1 MILGENLPDVYVSRR
16 KILYTKAK
24 YIINQIAKGN
34 LENMNLKQLDE
45 KISESS
51 IVEANQEQISSDLG
65 GEAVILNLKTGV
77 YHGLNEV
84 GALIWNLIQEPKAV
98 RDIKQMLL
106 QEYEVEDQQCDRDLR
121 ALLEDLLAAGLIDV
135 KNNTTV

>member
-1 MILGENLPDVYVSRR
+1 
-16 KILYTKAK
+16 
-24 YIINQIAKGN
+24 
-34 LENMNLKQLDE
+34 MNLKQLDE

-84 GALIWNLIQEPKAV
+84 GALIWTLIQEPKV
-98 RDIKQMLL
+98 VSDIKQMLL
-106 QEYEVEDQQCDRDLR
+106 QEYEVEDQQCDRDLK

>member
-1 MILGENLPDVYVSRR
+1 
-16 KILYTKAK
+16 
-24 YIINQIAKGN
+24 
-34 LENMNLKQLDE
+34 MNSKQLDRE
-45 KISESS
+45 ILESS
-51 IVEANQEQISSDLG
+51 IIVANEEQISSDLG

-84 GALIWNLIQEPKAV
+84 GARIWNLIEQPSSV
-98 RDIKQMLL
+98 SDIKQTLL
-106 QEYEVEDQQCDRDLR
+106 QEYEVEAQQCDRDLK

>member
-1 MILGENLPDVYVSRR
+1 
-16 KILYTKAK
+16 
-24 YIINQIAKGN
+24 
-34 LENMNLKQLDE
+34 MNSKQLE
-45 KISESS
+45 QELSESS
-51 IVEANQEQISSDLG
+51 VIVANQEQISSDLG

-84 GALIWNLIQEPKAV
+84 GALIWTLIQEPKVV
-98 RDIKQMLL
+98 RDIKQILL
-106 QEYEVEDQQCDRDLR
+106 QEYEVEPNQCDRDLK

>member
-1 MILGENLPDVYVSRR
+1 MI
-16 KILYTKAK
+16 YTKGK
-24 YIINQIAKGN
+24 YVINQIAKGN
-34 LENMNLKQLDE
+34 LEDMHLKQLDQ

-51 IVEANQEQISSDLG
+51 IVEANTEQISSDLG

-84 GALIWNLIQEPKAV
+84 GALIWTLIQEPKAV
-98 RDIKQMLL
+98 KDIKPILL
-106 QEYEVEDQQCDRDLR
+106 QEYEVEDQQCDRDLK